1 MSLVFDGRLGS
12 EGGKWGRNKGKWG
25 RSLRSISKETN
36 NFLEKKRRVEK
47 KPVSPRETSHVVF
60 DTRPRSNDNTG
71 GPVNCNFPIKMPNSP
86 ITRRK
91 WTASI
96 GFPLSSQRRDNLR
109 LNSRLVPAD
118 HCASLRVAP
127 RPVIVAAVACSSP
140 SSSSSERLAFIPS
153 PFARVAGPRQP
164 DSPFVYLPCP
174 RVSVIGSLSLTSA
187 AIS

>member
-12 EGGKWGRNKGKWG
+12 EGGKWGRNKGEWTIA
-25 RSLRSISKETN
+25 SID
-36 NFLEKKRRVEK
+36 LERNQQLFRKKRRVEK

>member
-1 MSLVFDGRLGS
+1 M
-12 EGGKWGRNKGKWG
+12 
-25 RSLRSISKETN
+25 
-36 NFLEKKRRVEK
+36 
-47 KPVSPRETSHVVF
+47 F
-60 DTRPRSNDNTG
+60 DTRPRLNDNTG

-140 SSSSSERLAFIPS
+140 PPLLLLRK
-153 PFARVAGPRQP
+153 ARVHSNPLRARCWSATTRFSLCL
-164 DSPFVYLPCP
+164 SPLSPGKRH
-174 RVSVIGSLSLTSA
+174 RVVKFNVSGD
-187 AIS
+187 

>member
-1 MSLVFDGRLGS
+1 M
-12 EGGKWGRNKGKWG
+12 
-25 RSLRSISKETN
+25 
-36 NFLEKKRRVEK
+36 EK
-47 KPVSPRETSHVVF
+47 KPVSPETSHVVF
-60 DTRPRSNDNTG
+60 DTRPRLNDNTG

-140 SSSSSERLAFIPS
+140 SSSSLSSSSSSERLAFIPTPSARALLVRDNPILPLSIS
-153 PFARVAGPRQP
+153 PVPG
-164 DSPFVYLPCP
+164 
-174 RVSVIGSLSLTSA
+174 
-187 AIS
+187 